1 MDAFSR
7 LDVQE
12 QRTTKLSDSDSS
24 VQFDSHDVDANDDR
38 RRVPLQRQRRP
49 RHAQRVASMADC
61 HRAQRHDGCTRNTYR
76 SIRLPYWNL
85 AASRR
90 GQALIEMA
98 FLIPLL
104 VIIIGAT
111 ISFGL
116 FFYQANTLQQA
127 VDVAA
132 MEISRMPFPATAELG
147 LGDLDAAETTAM
159 YNPDFLTQIYD
170 QKYLVVHDSEWDKDT
185 VYNGVF
191 SDYVDTWPLLN
202 RLLVT
207 TMVRDS
213 SYPADGDPSDFPRST
228 VTRYPGAV
236 VTYQDPLTGVN
247 EETVLIPLVD
257 YVADTGAETIVRF
270 IAPVEEIRIDHDD
283 DKGVTTDRVG
293 PFSVVKPTGFDDPT
307 VEARFPTGVV
317 ALRINYP
324 AQSTTLIN
332 RTGERDEG
340 GAMGTVVGV
349 NVVEANA
356 ENPNSF
362 PSNTNYTLANFSDDF
377 GTHAGAFGLGR
388 GAISLRDSQGNLIY
402 ANGVRP
408 YRKVLSVQ
416 AIYRREVFQ

>member
-1 MDAFSR
+1 
-7 LDVQE
+7 
-12 QRTTKLSDSDSS
+12 
-24 VQFDSHDVDANDDR
+24 
-38 RRVPLQRQRRP
+38 
-49 RHAQRVASMADC
+49 MADC
-61 HRAQRHDGCTRNTYR
+61 HRAQRNDWCTRNAHRTK
-76 SIRLPYWNL
+76 RLSDWHQ
-85 AASRR
+85 AANRN

-147 LGDLDAAETTAM
+147 LGDLDAAGTTVMFDA
-159 YNPDFLTQIYD
+159 NFLAQIYD
-170 QKYLVVHDSEWDKDT
+170 QKYLVVHDNEWDNAT
-185 VYNGVF
+185 SYNGVF
-191 SDYVDTWPLLN
+191 RDYVDTWPLLN

-207 TMVRDS
+207 AMVRDS
-213 SYPADGDPSDFPRST
+213 SYPADGDPSDFPQPT
-228 VTRYPGAV
+228 VTRYPGTV
-236 VTYQDPLTGVN
+236 VTYTDPATGLD
-247 EETVLIPLVD
+247 EETVLIPLID
-257 YVADTGAETIVRF
+257 YDSDTGAETIISF

-283 DKGVTTDRVG
+283 DKGATTDRVG
-293 PFSVVKPTGFDDPT
+293 PFSVVKPADFDDPN
-307 VEARFPTGVV
+307 VEARFSTGMV

-349 NVVEANA
+349 NVVQANA
-356 ENPNSF
+356 ENLNNF
-362 PSNTNYTLANFSDDF
+362 PSNTNYTLANNSDDY
-377 GTHAGAFGLGR
+377 GPHAGAFGLGR

-402 ANGVRP
+402 TNGVRP